1 MKWKY
6 ACPHCNGILNPHT
19 KIILVARRGRRRG
32 LVLLSPRPGN
42 YTTIADDT
50 FPLNKGEMAQFSCP
64 ICGQELTSQLS
75 RNLAELLL
83 MLPGLKVK
91 RIQFSRIFGEHAT
104 FILDGETL
112 TPYGEDADLYGKI
125 NFFGV

>member
-6 ACPHCNGILNPHT
+6 CCPHCKGVLNPHT
-19 KIILVARRGRRRG
+19 KIILVARRGRRQG
-32 LVLLSPRPGN
+32 VVLLSPRPGN

-50 FPLNKGEMAQFSCP
+50 FPLNRGEMASFFCP
-64 ICGQELTSQLS
+64 ICGHDLVAPQKK
-75 RNLAELLL
+75 LAELLL
-83 MLPGLKVK
+83 LLPGLKTK
-91 RIQFSRIFGEHAT
+91 RIQFSRVYGEHAT

-112 TPYGEDADLYGKI
+112 IPYGEDADLYGKI